1 MWRKLYL
8 CIWQKYHQYCIL
20 RLKSKKQQ
28 HDVADKSFWYIQ
40 TKYCHTH
47 TWTPS
52 KVPFLLSK
60 LWKYLNSFNTFKSFF
75 KYRYIFVLVELD
87 TKSFCSI
94 EIINIL
100 KNSTV
105 LNFKIV
111 QIFFA
116 FICFSNMFYLIY
128 RSINSIPVNISYQ
141 QTKLFIIHCQSFW
154 VTYRCFYYFT

>member
-1 MWRKLYL
+1 MSLIKVFGTYKQNTVIPILEFH
-8 CIWQKYHQYCIL
+8 QKYLFSYLSCGSIAIL
-20 RLKSKKQQ
+20 LILLNHFSNIAIF
-28 HDVADKSFWYIQ
+28 V
-40 TKYCHTH
+40 
-47 TWTPS
+47 
-52 KVPFLLSK
+52 KVE
-60 LWKYLNSFNTFKSFF
+60 LNS
-75 KYRYIFVLVELD
+75 
-87 TKSFCSI
+87 KSFCSI

-141 QTKLFIIHCQSFW
+141 QTKLFIIHCQSFR